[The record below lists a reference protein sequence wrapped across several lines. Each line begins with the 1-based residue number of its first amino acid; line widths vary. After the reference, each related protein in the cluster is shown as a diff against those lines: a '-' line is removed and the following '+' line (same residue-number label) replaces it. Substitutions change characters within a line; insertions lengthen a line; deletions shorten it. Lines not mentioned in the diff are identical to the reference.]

1 MKRTKLNMML
11 PLLGLLLLT
20 SACVKEVQ
28 PRNDYIITFNQREI
42 DIITGDLLES
52 YRNYRVRTVR
62 LVEQDNAAG
71 RYVFEKS
78 DNHRKLLVLTRNDE
92 GVLQGDLL
100 YETPHIC
107 YPGQIGPIHFNNVQV
122 TADGAC
128 LRFDGDFSY
137 HWEGDKDQWGGAIE
151 HKEYDITG
159 PFHIVAYD
167 AYKPVYT
174 VKLDGIMKDN
184 YKDIQSPFRHQFRNV
199 VMYDSDEITGELWFR
214 NADYEYTLVPNV
226 DDLKLIVKKDGTFTG
241 EMYTSHFPGT
251 WGDFVRLEGN
261 TKTSFGKTV
270 YEGTFL
276 IQKEGQGTPLGWTGP
291 LVYQFEGTG
300 TFVAKPR

>member
-1 MKRTKLNMML
+1 MKRTKLNMLL

-20 SACVKEVQ
+20 SACVKDEQ
-28 PRNDYIITFNQREI
+28 PRNDYVITLDQRII
-42 DIITGDLLES
+42 DYYGDLLEERES
-52 YRNYRVRTVR
+52 VRLKRVQ
-62 LVEQDNAAG
+62 LVEQDNTTG
-71 RYVFEKS
+71 RYVFKRS
-78 DNHRKLLVLTRNDE
+78 DNQKDLLVLTRNDQ
-92 GVLQGDLL
+92 GVFQGDLL
-100 YETPHIC
+100 FWIGRVIL
-107 YPGQIGPIHFNNVQV
+107 PGQIGPIHLNNVNV
-122 TADGAC
+122 TADGAY

-137 HWEGDKDQWGGAIE
+137 HWEGDKQQWGEPIE